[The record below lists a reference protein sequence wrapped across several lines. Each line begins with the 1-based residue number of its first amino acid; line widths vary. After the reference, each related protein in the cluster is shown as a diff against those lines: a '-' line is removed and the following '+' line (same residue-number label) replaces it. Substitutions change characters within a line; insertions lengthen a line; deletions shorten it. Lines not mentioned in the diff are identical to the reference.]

1 MVAFIQG
8 LCAPP
13 FLFSGRT
20 PCVVGGEI
28 CSGCGSG
35 FLRAGTVTPERWSR
49 GRGREKGVW
58 HARLSPR
65 LAPPPPFC
73 GCLASARGRL
83 RRRGRGVARLRLP
96 PAVTLLGGGEALGP
110 SPLGWPCGG
119 RGRLHP
125 HFSAFPNCGRW
136 EGARRAGES
145 EAAQFQRRQWALR
158 LLRSGPREGSC
169 WEPSFN
175 FVCKGPGLIRGAL
188 GSLVYN
194 ITR

>member
-1 MVAFIQG
+1 MRPSFPI
-8 LCAPP
+8 LRPNP
-13 FLFSGRT
+13 LSSGRRDLLG
-20 PCVVGGEI
+20 VWFGLSAG
-28 CSGCGSG
+28 
-35 FLRAGTVTPERWSR
+35 GTVTPERWSR